1 MGRPE
6 RAIDPADQSPM
17 AQFAR
22 GLRALR
28 RDAGNPTLRALQERT
43 GFSDS
48 TLSAAMGGRVRPSL
62 DVVLALVPVLG
73 GAPQEWTARWRPLD
87 APAADPAAAPAPVAG
102 AAPEEPGPET

>member
-6 RAIDPADQSPM
+6 RAIDPADQSPL

-28 RDAGNPTLRALQERT
+28 KDAGNPTLRVLQERT

-48 TLSAAMGGRVRPSL
+48 NLSAAMGGRTRPSL

-73 GAPQEWTARWRPLD
+73 GDPEEWTAR
-87 APAADPAAAPAPVAG
+87 
-102 AAPEEPGPET
+102 